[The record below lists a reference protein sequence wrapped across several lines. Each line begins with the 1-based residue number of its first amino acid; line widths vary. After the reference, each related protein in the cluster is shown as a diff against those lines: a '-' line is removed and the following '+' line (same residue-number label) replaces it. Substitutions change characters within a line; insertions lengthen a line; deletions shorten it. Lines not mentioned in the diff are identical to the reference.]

1 MKTIVTPCSG
11 ADCIEVADIGCAPDG
26 TDWFRVRSTANR
38 RSAIAVTGD
47 ELRAFLA
54 AVKSGTFDEI
64 AGAS

>member
-1 MKTIVTPCSG
+1 MKIVVTPCSG
-11 ADCIEVADIGCAPDG
+11 HACIEVADIGAAPDG

-54 AVKSGTFDEI
+54 AVKGGAFDEI
-64 AGAS
+64 AGA